1 MRTIL
6 HWSIACGVGT
16 LIAFKAFS
24 QDSTSNMTQVGSTGS
39 IGTTAGSTPS
49 GPTGVSPTPLVA
61 PNILGSLGIW
71 RPTIRDW
78 HSTDWQMTQMVTNSA
93 TGQLQP
99 QVARQFTEVG
109 GGINYISD
117 LTGTWERS
125 SCSIDLM
132 TNSAGAAAVHGP
144 TKVFFSP
151 TLGLNGP
158 TIRMIS
164 CSNVVLQIQPA
175 SIYYVDESGNSALLA
190 NLRPDAEG
198 ELVPPNRVLYRSV
211 TTNGVAADL
220 ISLIPP
226 AHLSLIFSSCRSPPK
241 LPI

>member
-1 MRTIL
+1 
-6 HWSIACGVGT
+6 
-16 LIAFKAFS
+16 
-24 QDSTSNMTQVGSTGS
+24 
-39 IGTTAGSTPS
+39 
-49 GPTGVSPTPLVA
+49 
-61 PNILGSLGIW
+61 
-71 RPTIRDW
+71 
-78 HSTDWQMTQMVTNSA
+78 
-93 TGQLQP
+93 
-99 QVARQFTEVG
+99 
-109 GGINYISD
+109 
-117 LTGTWERS
+117 
-125 SCSIDLM
+125 
-132 TNSAGAAAVHGP
+132 VHGP